1 MPNFMDIFE
10 QILKFSG
17 LLSLT
22 NWVDNKVRHV
32 KCVTVGV
39 SVENDDQVINI
50 TDASNLMVSVPS
62 IQPSLHTLSE

>member
-1 MPNFMDIFE
+1 MDIFE

-50 TDASNLMVSVPS
+50 TDASNLMVSVAS